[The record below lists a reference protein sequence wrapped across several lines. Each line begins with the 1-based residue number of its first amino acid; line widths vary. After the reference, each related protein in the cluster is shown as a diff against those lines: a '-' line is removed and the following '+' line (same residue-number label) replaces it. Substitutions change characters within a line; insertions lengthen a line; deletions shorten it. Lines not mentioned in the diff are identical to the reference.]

1 MKFYKP
7 VKWVLMSSFLVLSAC
22 NHQPASEITL
32 VIQPVYSSNVC
43 NLDEPVLKRINSQS
57 EFDQLL
63 QSMPKNFGMHEM
75 FEPEINFEKEMLIL
89 YGIGKKP
96 SSGYSIDLYKS
107 DAVFK
112 DNKLYLPIRIKSPAS
127 DSVQA
132 QMISSPCKV
141 LLLPLVDYSE
151 IVIESNLDN

>member
-1 MKFYKP
+1 MTFQKYI
-7 VKWVLMSSFLVLSAC
+7 KWMIPPCLLVVSAC

-43 NLDEPVLKRINSQS
+43 ALDEPVLKRITSQA
-57 EFDQLL
+57 EFNQLL

-96 SSGYSIDLYKS
+96 SSGYSINLYKS
-107 DAVFK
+107 DAVLK
-112 DNKLYLPIRIKSPAS
+112 DNKLYLPIQIKSPAS
-127 DSVQA
+127 GSVQA

-141 LLLPLVDYSE
+141 FLLPLVDYSE
-151 IVIESNLDN
+151 IVIESGLDK